1 MPAYGD
7 RVSEDEVRR
16 ITAYIAWLR
25 GSAGSPAAERA
36 WRAPVL

>member
-7 RVSEDEVRR
+7 RVSEDEARQ

-25 GSAGSPAAERA
+25 GTSPR
-36 WRAPVL
+36 

>member
-1 MPAYGD
+1 MRRQAIRMPAYGD

-25 GSAGSPAAERA
+25 GSQGSPAR
-36 WRAPVL
+36 